1 MRKANLAR
9 LLVGRP
15 DGIFLSPFEQ
25 GEIGPDLFRKACE
38 FGAGGLVSKHR
49 DRPYQGGRLGESNHG
64 DFNCHKLFRWKRD
77 VGPKCSI
84 PLLPKHLEVSGDA
97 IHGVGPS
104 GPCSS
109 LLEICSHSARI
120 HQREM
125 KPVSAEGGR
134 GADRECTA
142 CALCCGGLTCS
153 TEAACCVGDAGGD
166 DTFCLTSSS
175 TAWRAA
181 MFCAICSCLAAS

>member
-1 MRKANLAR
+1 MPDDLRRLPLSMRKANLAR

-97 IHGVGPS
+97 IHGVGRPARATR
-104 GPCSS
+104 CSK
-109 LLEICSHSARI
+109 SARTRQGSI
-120 HQREM
+120 SEKRSLFRQRAGVVLT
-125 KPVSAEGGR
+125 VSAQP
-134 GADRECTA
+134 AP
-142 CALCCGGLTCS
+142 CA
-153 TEAACCVGDAGGD
+153 AAV
-166 DTFCLTSSS
+166 
-175 TAWRAA
+175 
-181 MFCAICSCLAAS
+181 